1 VNIFTAFARAIQLF
15 LDGSTPS
22 ASSFVLRG
30 KKEKGTGMDSM
41 RVISLAGLTMIIF
54 GVCLSIRRNWNLP
67 RRHAAERLF
76 EAFKEEVQDLSL
88 GTKDAYEILKRAFP
102 KHEKAYTQF
111 RSYLNGKVLQ
121 KFDEAWRE
129 YSCGGEENS
138 TPPSL
143 DQYIAGGDQTLARE
157 RRQLALRR
165 ILRFLSSVRMY
176 SHLPPR

>member
-1 VNIFTAFARAIQLF
+1 
-15 LDGSTPS
+15 
-22 ASSFVLRG
+22 
-30 KKEKGTGMDSM
+30 MDSI
-41 RVISLAGLTMIIF
+41 RVFSLAGLTMIF
-54 GVCLSIRRNWNLP
+54 FWVYVSIRRNWNLP

-88 GTKDAYEILKRAFP
+88 GTKDAHEILKQAFP

-129 YSCGGEENS
+129 YSCGREEDS
-138 TPPSL
+138 TPSL
-143 DQYIAGGDQTLARE
+143 EQYITGGNQTLAQE
-157 RRQLALRR
+157 RRRLALRR
-165 ILRFLSSVRMY
+165 IFRFLSSVRMY